1 MYKITFKDGTQLEN
15 LELNGN
21 NFISPVILSDAVF
34 EGKLGEV
41 RVFDSET
48 ETETVYK
55 DMVLIANRV
64 FDGKS
69 WFILAEKTED
79 DKERERI
86 TDMELALTELYEM
99 IIGG

>member
-1 MYKITFKDGTQLEN
+1 MYKITLKDGTRLEN

-21 NFISPVILSDAVF
+21 NYISSKVLPDSVF

-41 RVFDSET
+41 KISDG

-69 WFILAEKTED
+69 WFILTEKTEEQ
-79 DKERERI
+79 KRQERLL
-86 TDMELALTELYEM
+86 DMEMAIAELYEM
-99 IIGG
+99 SIGG